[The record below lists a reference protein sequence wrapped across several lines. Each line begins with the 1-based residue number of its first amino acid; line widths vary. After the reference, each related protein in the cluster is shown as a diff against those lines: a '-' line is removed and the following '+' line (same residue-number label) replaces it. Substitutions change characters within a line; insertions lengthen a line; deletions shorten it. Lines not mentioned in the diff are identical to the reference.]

1 MNLKKIGVGVS
12 LLFVTQAQANLPPS
26 SQSETLEH
34 FGKMK
39 VGDSISRFPVL
50 SEETG
55 HFREIGRTAKLYF
68 YLFKAD
74 LPNRCVNLQ
83 CGTFARQIIKHGDLL
98 IGGADKAF
106 EQEVGLTENPS
117 RPESLLVVSDNAGKI
132 VGIYRDI
139 SRKNIAEILE
149 KN

>member
-26 SQSETLEH
+26 SQSATLEQ
-34 FGKMK
+34 FGKIK
-39 VGDSISRFPVL
+39 VGDSITRFPVL
-50 SEETG
+50 AEETG

-106 EQEVGLTENPS
+106 EQEVGLTES
-117 RPESLLVVSDNAGKI
+117 TRPESLLVVSNNAGKV

-139 SRKNIAEILE
+139 SRKSIAEILE